1 MGLGIDFNPAA
12 AATYQPPREP
22 KPRQIVKQPK
32 PLRVEESRLTAAE
45 VKVKEGVPRAL
56 KEDEATQRANVAKVS
71 RPLPHVQW
79 VVPGLDNDDGLAH
92 FAPSSV
98 GTQNEAAVEAG
109 MEAAR
114 NEALESYERHV
125 DASADI
131 RRNAAAT
138 LGARNKAADKE
149 VRDYRKSSDEAA
161 KAKVAAQER
170 AGKDIQRAAARTE
183 RERQAQAERAAAAE
197 EREEARRYDL
207 WQAELAARARQEA
220 QRVHL
225 ARSRADAA
233 RAARAEPAAVPR
245 ERVAPQEGQRAAR
258 ARVSRSVAPPGLTRR
273 ATAAP
278 STPARPAQATRVP
291 SPSASASASA
301 SGAGQAPSESSPQFH
316 PPPPPGFEH
325 LQQQADNLVW
335 DGGFSM
341 QEAISLVNMG
351 ISSKRST
358 NDKKLF
364 YRGGHK
370 IAVAQVKALLHAP
383 HH

>member
-12 AATYQPPREP
+12 AATYRPPREP

-149 VRDYRKSSDEAA
+149 VRDYTRETAEAA

-170 AGKDIQRAAARTE
+170 AGKDIERAAAAAE
-183 RERQAQAERAAAAE
+183 RERQAREKRVAEAA
-197 EREEARRYDL
+197 EREEARRYDM
-207 WQAELAARARQEA
+207 WEAELVARARKEA
-220 QRVHL
+220 NRTHS
-225 ARSRADAA
+225 A
-233 RAARAEPAAVPR
+233 PR
-245 ERVAPQEGQRAAR
+245 ERAASRAGASAP
-258 ARVSRSVAPPGLTRR
+258 PPGLSRR
-273 ATAAP
+273 APAAP
-278 STPARPAQATRVP
+278 STPARPARAARVAP
-291 SPSASASASA
+291 SPSASASA
-301 SGAGQAPSESSPQFH
+301 SGAGQASSESSPQFR

-325 LQQQADNLVW
+325 LHEQADNLVW
-335 DGGFSM
+335 EGGFSM
-341 QEAISLVNMG
+341 PEAISLAKMG
-351 ISSKRST
+351 ISSKRSA
-358 NDKKLF
+358 NNARLF
-364 YRGGHK
+364 YRDGHK
-370 IAVAQVKALLHAP
+370 IAAAQVKALLHPPSYARR
-383 HH
+383 